1 MPASSTSASSSSS
14 VANQPESLLDVY
26 LDPDLASANTS
37 APPMTLSATYVS
49 ADAPSAARVRT
60 SDARRC
66 WLTRARARG
75 RDVDDDGS
83 HARRSRARA
92 DGRHENAATPTS
104 MDAMHAI

>member
-1 MPASSTSASSSSS
+1 
-14 VANQPESLLDVY
+14 
-26 LDPDLASANTS
+26 
-37 APPMTLSATYVS
+37 MTLSATYVS

-104 MDAMHAI
+104 MDAMHAISMNGRRVRSQTRLTAFKNFETRRRRYKNMLIARRDK

>member
-1 MPASSTSASSSSS
+1 
-14 VANQPESLLDVY
+14 
-26 LDPDLASANTS
+26 
-37 APPMTLSATYVS
+37 MTLSATYVS

-83 HARRSRARA
+83 HARRSRARGRTTRERGDA
-92 DGRHENAATPTS
+92 DVDGRHARDLDERTKSAES
-104 MDAMHAI
+104 DKIDSV